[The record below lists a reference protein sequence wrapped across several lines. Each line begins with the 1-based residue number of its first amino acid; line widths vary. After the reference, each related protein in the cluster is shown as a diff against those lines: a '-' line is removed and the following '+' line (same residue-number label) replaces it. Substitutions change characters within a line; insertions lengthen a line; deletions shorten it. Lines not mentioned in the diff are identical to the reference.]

1 MLPQK
6 KEKRYNV
13 RISVGFCIKKGGDY
27 MTREQAIN
35 FLIKSP
41 MKFAHLLGF
50 TKLSNLHNE
59 WIIEMVKGR
68 TDKTLQ
74 ASRG

>member
-1 MLPQK
+1 
-6 KEKRYNV
+6 
-13 RISVGFCIKKGGDY
+13 VGFCIKKGGDDY

-35 FLIKSP
+35 FLIKNP
-41 MKFAHLLGF
+41 VKFAHLLGF

-59 WIIEMVKGR
+59 WIIEMVKGK
-68 TDKTLQ
+68 TDETLQ

>member
-1 MLPQK
+1 
-6 KEKRYNV
+6 
-13 RISVGFCIKKGGDY
+13 